1 MAVRRQSN
9 DDRVDIG
16 DRLAAIA
23 SYRNRAGKLDGA
35 RRGQR
40 LSLGQFTRANTRWRP
55 KDRVMTRFREESR
68 HANRYIQLE
77 KRPEV
82 VDEIYRRGLDAD
94 LPDFE
99 QALFNF
105 GADLTAHPDNVG
117 VYQFYHL
124 REIGLDDLEIL
135 DLIHSIAIFGW
146 ANRLMHTL
154 GEPHLKA

>member
-1 MAVRRQSN
+1 MRTDDDGLARLQVRQRRIECHPMAVRRQSN

-68 HANRYIQLE
+68 HA
-77 KRPEV
+77 KGDRPGAENTNTHRCRSSFRPSGQNAGASNH
-82 VDEIYRRGLDAD
+82 I
-94 LPDFE
+94 F
-99 QALFNF
+99 FN
-105 GADLTAHPDNVG
+105 A
-117 VYQFYHL
+117 YH
-124 REIGLDDLEIL
+124 
-135 DLIHSIAIFGW
+135 
-146 ANRLMHTL
+146 
-154 GEPHLKA
+154 